1 MSKTEVRAEARPAKD
16 APEHPPLAQAHPLR
30 IAMCPPEFEPLRQ
43 VMLGGRPDATYVI
56 QKYIAQGLA
65 ARGHSLTFLAP
76 RYLGEIVYTSDPTHP
91 ELAPLTWSASPWFR
105 FLEKAAWRLQRW
117 LRLPYLNIFSNYRL
131 YDAALRC
138 LPGHDLVYER
148 NGMYRS
154 GIAMAC
160 KRLKLPY
167 VLYFEADDILEH
179 DYMGKPITGLLRQR
193 ARKTA
198 QYNLDTADCIICVSE
213 PAKKHL
219 VAQWCVPAE
228 KVVVFANVAD
238 VQRFRPDPVARTAV
252 RAALAM
258 PDAPLVM
265 FVGNF
270 YEWHDVAT
278 LLHAL
283 AQLREKLPEARLV
296 LVGDGERRL
305 AMAQLADAL
314 GLTQAVHF
322 TGLLPHDEVPRY
334 LAAAD
339 VAVVPYP
346 PMRAD
351 LWLSPLKL
359 YEYMAAGT
367 AVVASAVGQLTEVIQ
382 DGRNGMLVPA
392 GDASAMA
399 MALQQLLQ
407 NHDLR
412 AQLGRQA
419 RADAVQKHSWEHYL
433 ARLEQLFRAV
443 LAGQPVN
450 CI

>member
-1 MSKTEVRAEARPAKD
+1 MSETDARAQARPAKD
-16 APEHPPLAQAHPLR
+16 EPGPSPLAQAYPLR

-43 VMLGGRPDATYVI
+43 VMRGGRPDATYVI
-56 QKYIAQGLA
+56 QKYIARGLA
-65 ARGHSLTFLAP
+65 AKGHQLTFLAP
-76 RYLGEIVYTSDPTHP
+76 QNLGEVVCTADPEHAQP
-91 ELAPLTWSASPWFR
+91 APLTWSATPWFR
-105 FLEKAAWRLQRW
+105 LAAKLAWRVQRL
-117 LRLPYLNIFSNYRL
+117 LRMPYLNVFSNYRL
-131 YDAALRC
+131 FDAALRC
-138 LPGHDLVYER
+138 LPRHDLVYER

-154 GIAMAC
+154 AIAMAC

-198 QYNLDTADCIICVSE
+198 QYNLDTADCVICVSE

-219 VAQWCVPAE
+219 VAQWRVPAE
-228 KVVVFANVAD
+228 KIVVFPNVAD
-238 VQRFRPDPVARTAV
+238 VHRFRPDPAARTAV
-252 RAALAM
+252 RATLEM

-270 YEWHDVAT
+270 YEWHDVTT
-278 LLHAL
+278 LLNAFARLQQAL
-283 AQLREKLPEARLV
+283 PQARLV
-296 LVGDGERRL
+296 LVGDGERRS
-305 AMAQLADAL
+305 AMAQLANEL

-367 AVVASAVGQLTEVIQ
+367 AVIASAVGQLTEVIQ
-382 DGRNGMLVPA
+382 DGRNGLLVPP
-392 GDASAMA
+392 GDAAAMA
-399 MALQQLLQ
+399 VALQQLLQ
-407 NHDLR
+407 NSELR
-412 AQLGRQA
+412 AQLGKQA
-419 RADAVQKHSWEHYL
+419 REDAIQKHSWEHYL
-433 ARLEQLFRAV
+433 SRLEKLFLAV
-443 LAGQPVN
+443 VTHQPVPK
-450 CI
+450 I